1 MIAQID
7 SLQLSSSV
15 KRRLVDFAL
24 DDNYTS
30 DPALTEICRRIWSG
44 PSEHGGLLSQLWV
57 EGVFPALG
65 SDATTASLAAAGEF
79 NDALRRHL
87 HERGV
92 NPESRPLYHHQ
103 RQAVAEA
110 RRHGDGGER
119 PALIISAGTGSG
131 KTESFLLPILNDLF
145 SSGDEP
151 AQAGVKC
158 LILYP
163 MNALVNDQVDRLYEW
178 LQGQRRVSLFH
189 FTSETPEDYRHIIDE
204 RSRNFEPC
212 RFRTRQQARGLE
224 DAEGRRH
231 TGGRRG
237 QVPDIIVTNYSMLEY
252 MLCRPQDAVFFGPA
266 LRALVL
272 DEAHLYTGTLA
283 AEITLL
289 LRRLYARCGVSAD
302 RVFQVATSA
311 TIGSGAPGELE
322 TFAATLFSKSLDQ
335 VRAIK
340 GERKD
345 TRLPA
350 DGAGPTPG
358 GAMEIAARSW
368 LQEPTLTMEADGAV
382 QLAPFASPERAR
394 ELAADLRTV
403 AGDLAVD
410 EALRLAD
417 NQPAALLWHALHRA
431 PVFARLSGILWERER
446 LALGDLSEQ
455 LWGENTDDACVATTQ
470 LLRLGAAARRQPG
483 DFPLVPHRIHLLAR
497 PASGLNVCLNAHGCK
512 ADAARKLSGLGG
524 VCADGQT
531 RCAACGGATLSLC
544 RCDGCG
550 QWGLAGIDKNGR
562 YAPTL
567 ELDPTKAM
575 RSLFSLEPVAGT
587 DTLYL
592 DPATGEETS
601 PQVGVRL
608 FRLEEDCPRCGEALA
623 EHWRLLQSGVPLT
636 LSVLAE
642 TALAELPPF
651 PAASNA
657 WMPARGRRLL
667 AFSDSRTEA
676 ARLGPRL
683 TRQHE
688 LQLFRAL
695 LAQTLARNTAAD
707 PDNLAYLHERLDD
720 LTRRLGN
727 LALSATMRQTLSADR
742 ARVQTEVHQAQAG
755 GTMNHWAGM
764 IAAEAELAEILDADT
779 AIRHRADRWSQR
791 IWEDN
796 LGHLRDAAIPMLGR
810 ELARPARRQ
819 TNLQAVGLAEIAYP
833 DLANFN
839 MPDAFL
845 GRLNAAA
852 RVALEPRW
860 PDFLALLCDAMR
872 TDNAITLGS
881 DALDESY
888 FSGKLPLGAWMSFE
902 QKHHD
907 LRPLVGS
914 TAAQSR
920 RRFAAELLR
929 RADPVLADPDALGR
943 EMLWAAFEQ
952 LRAIASGGS
961 LPWLE
966 AGQRQ
971 ALNNSAVDALRI
983 RFPNL
988 GLRRPAALWRCKV
1001 TGNIWT
1007 RQVLGIIPASGSR
1020 TELEE
1025 VTHDDLDRDPR
1036 IGRSRREFQEDGRT
1050 HGQPVF
1056 SLGLWAEEHS
1066 AQLAPQENRR
1076 LQDLFKAGVRNV
1088 LSSTTTLEL
1097 GIDIGGL
1104 NAVLMSNVPP
1114 GKANYLQRA
1123 GRAGRRTDGS
1133 SVVITFARQ
1142 RPFDREVFAHFGK
1155 YLSRP
1160 LRRPRV
1166 LLDRPRI
1173 ALRHVHA
1180 LLLSEFFRRVYPPGH
1195 EVGAMRAF
1203 GDMGVFCR
1211 VGMPDKWEKDAPRRP
1226 APPEPVA
1233 VESAA
1238 MRESWWQPDEAMGLD
1253 EQFKNFL
1260 DWANHEAAGR
1270 GELQS
1275 VLAALTHGTVLD
1287 GIASEARWSG
1297 LLSDIRVR
1305 FERAIKEWR
1314 EDYDS
1319 LLDDWLALDA
1329 EDPRLRSQANALR
1342 YQMSAFYGMTVIE
1355 ALADRQFLPRYGFP
1369 IGLLKLR
1376 VVVADEDR
1384 SGRIREEDQFRLE
1397 RSGLMALREYVPG
1410 SQMLVGGRLVTSRG
1424 LLKHWTGA
1432 NMDNAFG
1439 LRGFYAT
1446 CVNGHFF
1453 YEYVGV
1459 PDAMLCPICQQMPQA
1474 RPAQFLI
1481 PRHGFTTAAWDPPR
1495 FTNEV
1500 ERIGT
1505 VAQETLTFMDEA
1517 SLERDENF
1525 AGMAGV
1531 RALYRADAELL
1542 VYNDGDEGHGFAIC
1556 ARCGYAE
1563 SEINDRPQGVLPS
1576 GFVEHLRLDAP
1587 ARLANGRTPPPCRPT
1602 PGTEVLRQ
1610 QSFAARQSTD
1620 VLMLDFSRVAASAHD
1635 KDLVATLARALQ
1647 IAGAKL
1653 LELDSRE
1660 IGSMVVPTG
1669 SAGRAWGAVLYDNVP
1684 GGAGHVRELLA
1695 AGREWLVEARQALW
1709 VSESH
1714 NSHCEDGCLD
1724 CVLTFD
1730 LFSDETQRQLRRRA
1744 ALELLDAL
1752 LQGQS
1757 TAPVVP
1763 EVSPITPAAPDIDN
1777 AQRLANSR
1785 QRRQELQRRWQRGD

>member
-1 MIAQID
+1 MMAQID

-30 DPALTEICRRIWSG
+30 DPALTEICRQIWSG
-44 PSEHGGLLSQLWV
+44 PGESGGLLSQLWV

-65 SDATTASLAAAGEF
+65 SDATTASLAAGGEF

-92 NPESRPLYHHQ
+92 NPDNRPLYHHQ

-110 RRHGDGGER
+110 RRHGDHGER

-131 KTESFLLPILNDLF
+131 KTESFLLPVLDDLF
-145 SSGDEP
+145 SREDQPSQP
-151 AQAGVKC
+151 GVKC

-189 FTSETPEDYRHIIDE
+189 FTSETPEDYRHIADE
-204 RSRNFEPC
+204 RTRGFEPC
-212 RFRTRQQARGLE
+212 RFRTRQHARGLE
-224 DAEGRRH
+224 DAEGRRY

-237 QVPDIIVTNYSMLEY
+237 PVPDIVVTNYSMLEY

-302 RVFQVATSA
+302 QVFQVATSA
-311 TIGSGAPGELE
+311 TIGSGAAGELE
-322 TFAATLFSKSLDQ
+322 AFAATLFSKPLAQ
-335 VRAIK
+335 VRAIS
-340 GERKD
+340 GARQD
-345 TRLPA
+345 TRLQA
-350 DGAGPTPG
+350 DPAGPLPHGT
-358 GAMEIAARSW
+358 AEIAARDW
-368 LQEPTLTMEADGAV
+368 LREPTLTMEADGTV
-382 QLAPFASPERAR
+382 LLAPFGSSERAH
-394 ELAADLRTV
+394 ELAADLRAV
-403 AGDLAVD
+403 AGESAVD
-410 EALRLAD
+410 EALQHAD
-417 NQPAALLWHALHRA
+417 NRPAALLWYALRRA
-431 PVFARLSGILWERER
+431 PIFARLSGILWERER
-446 LALGDLSEQ
+446 LALGDLSER

-497 PASGLNVCLNAHGCK
+497 PASGLNVCLNAHRCT
-512 ADAARKLSGLGG
+512 ADVARKLPGLGG

-531 RCAACGGATLSLC
+531 RCADCGGATLSLC

-592 DPATGEETS
+592 DPTTGEETS
-601 PQVGVRL
+601 PQAGIRL
-608 FRLEEDCPRCGEALA
+608 SRLEENCPRCEEAIA

-688 LQLFRAL
+688 VQLFRAM
-695 LAQTLARNTAAD
+695 LAQTLARNTAAE
-707 PDNLAYLHERLDD
+707 PEHLTYLQERLAD
-720 LTRRLGN
+720 LTQRLVN
-727 LALSATMRQTLSADR
+727 PALSSTMRRALSADR
-742 ARVQTEVHQAQAG
+742 AQVEIEVRQAQAG

-764 IAAEAELAEILDADT
+764 IAAEAELAELLDADT
-779 AIRHRADRWSQR
+779 AARHRADRWNQGM
-791 IWEDN
+791 WESN

-819 TNLQAVGLAEIAYP
+819 TNLQAVGLAEITYP
-833 DLANFN
+833 GLENLCA
-839 MPDAFL
+839 PDAFI
-845 GRLNAAA
+845 GRLNAPA
-852 RVALEPRW
+852 RGVLETHW
-860 PDFLALLCDAMR
+860 PIFLALLCDAMR

-881 DALDESY
+881 DALDEGY

-902 QKHHD
+902 QRHFN
-907 LRPLVGS
+907 LRPLVGT
-914 TAAQSR
+914 TAEQSR
-920 RRFAAELLR
+920 RRFAAEILR
-929 RADPVLADPDALGR
+929 RADSALADPDALGR
-943 EMLWAAFEQ
+943 DMLWTAFEQ
-952 LRAIASGGS
+952 LRAAASGGS
-961 LPWLE
+961 LPWLDV
-966 AGQRQ
+966 GQRQ
-971 ALNNSAVDALRI
+971 AANNTAVDALRI
-983 RFPNL
+983 RFPKL
-988 GLRRPAALWRCKV
+988 GLRRPATLWRCTV

-1007 RQVLGIIPASGSR
+1007 RQILGLVPASGVR
-1020 TELEE
+1020 TELKE
-1025 VTHDDLDRDPR
+1025 VTHGDLDQDPR
-1036 IGRSRREFQEDGRT
+1036 IGRSRREFQEDSRG

-1114 GKANYLQRA
+1114 GRANYLQRA

-1211 VGMPDKWEKDAPRRP
+1211 VGMPDKWDKDAPRRP
-1226 APPEPVA
+1226 APPEPVE

-1238 MRESWWQPDEAMGLD
+1238 TRENWWQSDGTVGLD
-1253 EQFKNFL
+1253 GQFGSFL
-1260 DWANHEAAGR
+1260 DWANREAAGR
-1270 GELQS
+1270 GELQP
-1275 VLAALTHGTVLD
+1275 VLATLTHGTVLD
-1287 GIASEARWSG
+1287 GIASDTRWPG
-1297 LLSDIRVR
+1297 LLDDVGKR
-1305 FERAIKEWR
+1305 FSRAIEEWR
-1314 EDYDS
+1314 ADYQP

-1329 EDPRLRSQANALR
+1329 EDKRLRSQANALR

-1384 SGRIREEDQFRLE
+1384 SGRTREEDQFRLE

-1410 SQMLVGGRLVTSRG
+1410 SQMLVGGRLITSRG

-1432 NMDNAFG
+1432 NTDDAFG
-1439 LRGFYAT
+1439 LRGFYAV
-1446 CVNGHFF
+1446 CANGHFF

-1459 PDAMLCPICQQMPQA
+1459 PDAMQCPICHQLPQG

-1500 ERIGT
+1500 ERVGK

-1517 SLERDENF
+1517 ALERVEDF

-1563 SEINDRPQGVLPS
+1563 SEVNDRPQGALPP
-1576 GFVEHLRLDAP
+1576 GFLEHLRLDAS
-1587 ARLANGRTPPPCRPT
+1587 ARLANGNTPPPCRPT

-1620 VLMLDFSRVAASAHD
+1620 VLMLDFSRAAAGAHD

-1669 SAGRAWGAVLYDNVP
+1669 PAGRAWGAVLYDNVP
-1684 GGAGHVRELLA
+1684 GGAGHVRELLT

-1714 NSHCEDGCLD
+1714 HAHCEDGCLD

-1744 ALELLDAL
+1744 ALDLLDAL
-1752 LQGQS
+1752 LRGQQD
-1757 TAPVVP
+1757 APVVP
-1763 EVSPITPAAPDIDN
+1763 DDPPPTSTQARPDN
-1777 AQRLANSR
+1777 AERLANSR
-1785 QRRQELQRRWQRGD
+1785 QRRQELQRRWQ